1 MMKRLMTMRVLTKLA
16 NRHSSDGADGNI
28 ISALLIFPMIFFIG
42 LAAVDAGMFFT
53 NNTAINNAVRDGANN
68 VAIVAGAGN
77 PTRISVLEEGLFDT
91 KSRAELEAGPAGWSD
106 RGWRNITPRSSQDYL
121 LMDTLANFSNVY
133 RVDIS
138 RVACNVENRDS
149 GGVFGHWVHSMNDRP
164 YCRVDWRYDGMPFSI
179 FGLFIDSSHVRTTA
193 ASVAPEVTLGTV
205 NSCTNCD
212 EFRRYTT
219 PRP

>member
-1 MMKRLMTMRVLTKLA
+1 MMNRLMRMRVLTKLA

-68 VAIVAGAGN
+68 VAIVAGSGN
-77 PTRISVLEEGLFDT
+77 PSTVSVLEDGLFDT
-91 KSRAELEAGPAGWSD
+91 KTRAELNAGPSGWTA
-106 RGWRNITPRSSQDYL
+106 RGWDPLTPRSSQDYL

-138 RVACNVENRDS
+138 RVSCHVDNGSS
-149 GGVFGHWVHSMNDRP
+149 GSVTGIWVHSMNDRP

-193 ASVAPEVTLGTV
+193 ASVAPEVTLG
-205 NSCTNCD
+205 NDIS
-212 EFRRYTT
+212 RYTT
-219 PRP
+219 QRG